1 MEKAVLK
8 LIDLMEEDNKKLR
21 KNIVLLNELNFSKNL
36 YILREAK
43 EALKSRQMFITY
55 LKGPIND
62 ERGEIF
68 ANFNELSS
76 LLCELPL
83 KIKEK
88 FDIIMYIIKKNID
101 TGILIES
108 NYFNM
113 EVINNYSFKSAPKE
127 EALAFAKSKTFWHLE
142 DGNNITITE
151 KERAI
156 YEELKKVAIMSS
168 EHIKPVVE
176 AHFTLAFKLI
186 HDLPNIDRENIDE
199 IILAF
204 EKCGLSK
211 ELVQEIKDYLN
222 IVAKKKSPTVTPVKR
237 VINNKPILS
246 NKELKTLNREL
257 SQYYDFDSDNVQ
269 RPVTLD
275 EELHVISIMQ
285 QLGFSEN
292 IMTNIL
298 NKFKKISCMNPIVL
312 YVRLYDK
319 YAQYQD
325 NEEVKKLLQ
334 ELENYFQDSFICD
347 NEEYSIIK
355 MCFEDTFNKL
365 LNLIP
370 DNYEYEFKQARLL
383 KR

>member
-1 MEKAVLK
+1 MVMEKAVLK

-176 AHFTLAFKLI
+176 AHFTLACKSWI
-186 HDLPNIDRENIDE
+186 N
-199 IILAF
+199 
-204 EKCGLSK
+204 
-211 ELVQEIKDYLN
+211 LN
-222 IVAKKKSPTVTPVKR
+222 ANVK
-237 VINNKPILS
+237 
-246 NKELKTLNREL
+246 
-257 SQYYDFDSDNVQ
+257 
-269 RPVTLD
+269 
-275 EELHVISIMQ
+275 
-285 QLGFSEN
+285 
-292 IMTNIL
+292 
-298 NKFKKISCMNPIVL
+298 
-312 YVRLYDK
+312 
-319 YAQYQD
+319 
-325 NEEVKKLLQ
+325 
-334 ELENYFQDSFICD
+334 
-347 NEEYSIIK
+347 
-355 MCFEDTFNKL
+355 
-365 LNLIP
+365 
-370 DNYEYEFKQARLL
+370 
-383 KR
+383 